1 MKQYLFSYGT
11 LQTEK
16 TQVELFGRIIQGAA
30 DTLRGYKN
38 ATIEITD
45 QSFLSKGE
53 GKYQQTLIHTK
64 EENDLIKGTVLELT
78 NEEILKADK
87 YEPEN
92 YKRIKVILES
102 GKETWIYT
110 SVDTT

>member
-11 LQTEK
+11 LQTKK
-16 TQVELFGRIIQGAA
+16 TQVELFGRIIEGAT
-30 DTLRGYKN
+30 DKLRGYKTV
-38 ATIEITD
+38 TIEITD
-45 QSFLSKGE
+45 QAFLSKGE

-64 EENDLIKGTVLELT
+64 DENDLIKGTVLELT

-102 GKETWIYT
+102 GKEAWIYT
-110 SVDTT
+110 AVYAT